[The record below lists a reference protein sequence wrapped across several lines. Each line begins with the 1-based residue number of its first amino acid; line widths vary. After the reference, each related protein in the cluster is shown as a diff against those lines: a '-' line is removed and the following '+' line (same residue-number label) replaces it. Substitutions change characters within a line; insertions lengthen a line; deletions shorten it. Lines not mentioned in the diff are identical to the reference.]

1 MKIKVI
7 KKIGIGQPVIFKTLI
22 SLNIRTNSQ
31 DEGNLASWQCSTSNI
46 ELAIWQCQIGKNGK
60 VNVDL
65 SLEKVDL
72 MINKRHQIGNIT
84 KSET

>member
-1 MKIKVI
+1 MKLTWQV
-7 KKIGIGQPVIFKTLI
+7 
-22 SLNIRTNSQ
+22 
-31 DEGNLASWQCSTSNI
+31 GNVA
-46 ELAIWQCQIGKNGK
+46 LAIWSWQFGKNGK